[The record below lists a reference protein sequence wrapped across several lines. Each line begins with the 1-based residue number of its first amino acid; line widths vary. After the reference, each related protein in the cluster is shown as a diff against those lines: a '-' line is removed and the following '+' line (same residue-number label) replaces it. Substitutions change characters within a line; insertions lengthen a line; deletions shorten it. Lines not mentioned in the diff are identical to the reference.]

1 MHLYPAPI
9 PVRPII
15 KNREMTLPMNAAVLM
30 LNNAVRRLHI
40 KQWKRPAGLQHARY
54 EYTEYTLE
62 TAPNLV
68 RHT

>member
-30 LNNAVRRLHI
+30 LSNAIRRLHI
-40 KQWKRPAGLQHARY
+40 KHWISPVSLQHTRY

-62 TAPNLV
+62 TAP
-68 RHT
+68 T